1 MLDMFK
7 RPDDPPEFY
16 QMYLLPAGA
25 LMGGY
30 AVAKM
35 AGYGQ
40 TDHVSELAAFLL
52 FARCLDYSSSCCFGW
67 IAVLVVLSHALG

>member
-35 AGYGQ
+35 AGYGE
-40 TDHVSELAAFLL
+40 TDHVSGSVFDAMVWRDTPRAGKRAAF
-52 FARCLDYSSSCCFGW
+52 Y
-67 IAVLVVLSHALG
+67 